1 MGDGRAH
8 GMFPRR
14 DRPPRLARADVLR
27 TATGAPLVQADQAVL
42 SFIIRIEASVQ
53 PGAIILAGTTMGE
66 GLDLVGQCNRHRP
79 LGMFAALGL
88 AGVALCSAIPAP

>member
-1 MGDGRAH
+1 
-8 GMFPRR
+8 
-14 DRPPRLARADVLR
+14 
-27 TATGAPLVQADQAVL
+27 
-42 SFIIRIEASVQ
+42 
-53 PGAIILAGTTMGE
+53 MGE